1 MARGSQSKKKI
12 TEKILNIFPESFI
25 YNDKEIR
32 IPFDED
38 GDEVQIKVTLTA
50 AKVNVENAGGAIS
63 NAITE
68 QAPPQKVEITDE
80 ERQNVQKLMEAL
92 DL

>member
-1 MARGSQSKKKI
+1 MARGATAKAEITKKI
-12 TEKILNIFPESFI
+12 LEIFEGSFL
-25 YNDKEIR
+25 NDKEIR

-63 NAITE
+63 NATSE

-80 ERQNVQKLMEAL
+80 EKQNVQKLMEHL
-92 DL
+92 SL

>member
-1 MARGSQSKKKI
+1 MARGATAKAEITKKI
-12 TEKILNIFPESFI
+12 LEIFEGSFL
-25 YNDKEIR
+25 NDKEIR

-50 AKVNVENAGGAIS
+50 AKVNVENAGGATFDTAS
-63 NAITE
+63 E
-68 QAPPQKVEITDE
+68 QAPPQKVEVTEE
-80 ERQNVQKLMEAL
+80 ERKNIKKLMDAL

>member
-1 MARGSQSKKKI
+1 MARGATAKAEITKKI
-12 TEKILNIFPESFI
+12 LEIFEGSFL
-25 YNDKEIR
+25 NDKEIR

-63 NAITE
+63 NDTSE

-80 ERQNVQKLMEAL
+80 EKQNVQKLMAAL

>member
-1 MARGSQSKKKI
+1 MARGATAKAEITKKI
-12 TEKILNIFPESFI
+12 LEIFEGSFL
-25 YNDKEIR
+25 NDKEIR

-63 NAITE
+63 NATSE

-80 ERQNVQKLMEAL
+80 EKQNVQKLMAAL